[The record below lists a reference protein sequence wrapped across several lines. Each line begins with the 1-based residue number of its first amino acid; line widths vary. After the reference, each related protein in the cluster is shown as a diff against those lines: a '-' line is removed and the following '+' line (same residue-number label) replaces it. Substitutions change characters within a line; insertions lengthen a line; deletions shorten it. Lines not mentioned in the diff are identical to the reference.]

1 MQQPVPSQVKLA
13 SEWAWRLLVIGVSVG
28 AALYVV
34 LRLQLVFGVLFAAL
48 VFTAILL
55 PLRRWFERLG
65 LHRGLATAATV
76 IVGLLLVMAAVAGIA
91 AALRGQAHDIG
102 DSVRHGV
109 DQGRN
114 WLKTGPLHLTD
125 QKIDDYVDQISNSLK
140 NNRSR
145 IASGVIGATS
155 TAGEILSGIFLT
167 LFTTIFLLHDGERIW
182 RWLVNILPRSA
193 HQSVDEAGNLAWTSF
208 TGYVRGTAI
217 IALVDAVLIGVGIA
231 IVGVPLALP
240 LAVLVFF
247 GAFIPIVGALVSGFV
262 AVAVA
267 LATKGFGAAIIVLV
281 IILLV
286 QQLEGHILQP
296 LVMGRSVHLHP
307 LAIVLTVA
315 AGSLVGG
322 IPGAIVAVPFAAI
335 ANTTLTYYGRRARTE
350 PVDTAADDESSVAD
364 TPSPAGEGMG
374 GSDGLR
380 PGADDRAGRR

>member
-1 MQQPVPSQVKLA
+1 MQGAVPPQIKLA
-13 SEWAWRLLVIGVSVG
+13 SEWAWRLLVIGVTVV

-34 LRLQLVFGVLFAAL
+34 LKLSLVFGVLFAAM

-55 PLRRWFERLG
+55 PLRRLLERAG
-65 LHRGLATAATV
+65 LNRGLSTAAAML
-76 IVGLLLVMAAVAGIA
+76 IGILVVAASVAGIA
-91 AALRGQAHDIG
+91 AALRGQANDIG

-109 DQGRN
+109 DQGRD

-125 QKIDDYVDQISNSLK
+125 KKIDDYVDQISQSLK
-140 NNRSR
+140 NNRSK
-145 IASGVIGATS
+145 IASGVLGATS

-182 RWLVNILPRSA
+182 RWVVNILPRSA
-193 HQSVDEAGNLAWTSF
+193 HDSVHEAGGLAWTSF

-217 IALVDAVLIGVGIA
+217 IALVDAVLIGIGIKL
-231 IVGVPLALP
+231 VGVPLALP

-267 LATKGFGAAIIVLV
+267 LATKGFGAAILVLV
-281 IILLV
+281 IILVV
-286 QQLEGHILQP
+286 QQVEGHVLQP

-315 AGSLVGG
+315 AGSVLGG
-322 IPGAIVAVPFAAI
+322 IPGAIVAVPVAAI
-335 ANTTLTYYGRRARTE
+335 ANTTLTYYGRRARHE
-350 PVDTAADDESSVAD
+350 
-364 TPSPAGEGMG
+364 PSPAAVEDSSSLAEDPV
-374 GSDGLR
+374 GSAPR
-380 PGADDRAGRR
+380 S